1 MVLAVLEA
9 RARVRLSTC
18 DVFVSTVGGA
28 RVSEPA
34 GDLATALAVASA
46 AQGLVVPPEVIAIG
60 EVGLAGELRR
70 VPELDRRL
78 AEARRIG
85 FTYAVV
91 PADGGSYGAR
101 PGPLAAVPDPPPPTG
116 GAGDLSGLEV
126 LAAPNLTTALRA
138 LDLARARDRRPSL
151 RPGRSSA
158 RKTLRAATDT

>member
-1 MVLAVLEA
+1 VLAVLEA
-9 RARVRLSTC
+9 RVRLRLSSC

-28 RVSEPA
+28 RVTEPA

-70 VPELDRRL
+70 VPELHRRL

-91 PADGGSYGAR
+91 PADKESYRTRRGA
-101 PGPLAAVPDPPPPTG
+101 LVALPDPPAPPSG
-116 GAGDLSGLEV
+116 SDLSGMEV
-126 LAAPNLTTALRA
+126 LAAPDVTTALHA
-138 LDLARARDRRPSL
+138 LDLARSR
-151 RPGRSSA
+151 GRA
-158 RKTLRAATDT
+158 GR